1 MIYLLYG
8 EFESEIDK
16 YINKLISD
24 NKIDTK
30 IIYNYKETKI
40 EDVIEECS
48 YTDLFGN
55 KKMVILN
62 DAIFLT
68 GKETLESDLLN
79 KYLDNPNENIILV
92 FKVVYDKLDERKK
105 LVKLIKSKS
114 IVKEFKIL
122 DDKNIREYISN
133 YFKELDFKIDSMSI
147 NEIANRLIGNTK
159 VIDSELEKLYLYKL
173 NEKNINIDD
182 VKNVITV
189 YNENEVFKLVDA
201 VVKKDKKKIFDI
213 YKNLLINKE
222 EPIMILTLLANQ
234 FRLIYECKVLYEKG
248 MNYKEIATKL
258 KEHPYR
264 VQVSVNNSFNI
275 SKKEIKRILVMLA
288 KTDLD
293 IKSGVFVKEKA
304 LESFFLE
311 L

>member
-79 KYLDNPNENIILV
+79 KYLDSPNENIILV

-159 VIDSELEKLYLYKL
+159 VIDNELEKLYLYKL

-182 VKNVITV
+182 VKKVVTV

-234 FRLIYECKVLYEKG
+234 FRLMYECKVLYEKG

-293 IKSGVFVKEKA
+293 IKSGIFVKEKA

>member
-133 YFKELDFKIDSMSI
+133 YFKELDFKIDSISI

-159 VIDSELEKLYLYKL
+159 VIDNELEKLYLYKL

-234 FRLIYECKVLYEKG
+234 FRLMYECKVLYEKG

-293 IKSGVFVKEKA
+293 IKSGIFVKEKA

>member
-8 EFESEIDK
+8 EFESEKDK

-79 KYLDNPNENIILV
+79 KYLDSPNENIILV
-92 FKVVYDKLDERKK
+92 FKVDCDKLDERKK

-114 IVKEFKIL
+114 VVKEFKIL

-147 NEIANRLIGNTK
+147 NEITNRLSGNTK

-182 VKNVITV
+182 VKNVVTV

-234 FRLIYECKVLYEKG
+234 FRLMYQCKVLYEKG
-248 MNYKEIATKL
+248 INYKEIATKL

>member
-159 VIDSELEKLYLYKL
+159 VIDNELEKLYLYKL

-182 VKNVITV
+182 VKNVVTV

>member
-92 FKVVYDKLDERKK
+92 FKVDYDKLDERKK

-159 VIDSELEKLYLYKL
+159 VIDNELEKLYLYKL

-182 VKNVITV
+182 VKNVVTV

-234 FRLIYECKVLYEKG
+234 FRLMYQCKVLYEKG
-248 MNYKEIATKL
+248 INYKEIATKL

>member
-159 VIDSELEKLYLYKL
+159 VIDNELEKLYLYKL

-182 VKNVITV
+182 VKNVVTV

-234 FRLIYECKVLYEKG
+234 FRLMYECKVLYEKG

>member
-133 YFKELDFKIDSMSI
+133 YFKELDFKIDCMSI

-159 VIDSELEKLYLYKL
+159 VIDNELEKLYLYKL

-182 VKNVITV
+182 VKNVVTV

-234 FRLIYECKVLYEKG
+234 FRLMYECKVLYEKG

>member
-159 VIDSELEKLYLYKL
+159 VIDNELEKLYLYKL

-234 FRLIYECKVLYEKG
+234 FRLMYECKVLYEKG

-293 IKSGVFVKEKA
+293 IKSGIFVKEKA